1 MPAKCREPTAGASM
15 KAIRITE
22 TGGPSVMK
30 LVDVDVPKP
39 GPGEIRVRH
48 TAIGLNYIDTYHRS
62 GLYPQPM
69 PSGIGLEAAGVVEE
83 LGAGVKGL
91 KVGDRIAYG
100 TGPIGAYAEARNMPA
115 TRVTK
120 LPKAISDETAAG
132 MMLKG
137 MTVRYLLRATYKVK
151 RGETILLHAAAG
163 GVGLILSQWAK
174 ALGVKVI
181 GTVGSDEKMDIARAH
196 GCAHVI
202 NSSTEN
208 VVARVKEITG
218 GKGVPVVYD
227 GVGQATLMTSLDCL
241 KPRGLLVSFGNASG
255 PVKAFDL
262 GLLAAKGSLYVTRPT
277 LMSYTATDEDLHE
290 TAGDLVEIIKSGKV
304 KIPVNQRYAL
314 ADVVKAHEDLEARRT
329 TGTTV
334 LLP

>member
-1 MPAKCREPTAGASM
+1 M
-15 KAIRITE
+15 
-22 TGGPSVMK
+22 
-30 LVDVDVPKP
+30 
-39 GPGEIRVRH
+39 
-48 TAIGLNYIDTYHRS
+48 
-62 GLYPQPM
+62 
-69 PSGIGLEAAGVVEE
+69 
-83 LGAGVKGL
+83 
-91 KVGDRIAYG
+91 
-100 TGPIGAYAEARNMPA
+100 RNMPA
-115 TRVTK
+115 GRVIK

-163 GVGLILSQWAK
+163 GIGLILSQWAK
-174 ALGVKVI
+174 ALGVRVI
-181 GTVGSDEKMDIARAH
+181 GTVGSDAKMAIAKAH

-202 NSSTEN
+202 NNATEN
-208 VVARVKEITG
+208 VVARVKELTN

-241 KPRGLLVSFGNASG
+241 RPRGLLVSFGNASG

-277 LMSYTATDEDLHE
+277 LMTYTATETELKE
-290 TAGDLVEIIKSGKV
+290 TAADLIDMVKSGKV

-314 ADVVKAHEDLEARRT
+314 AEAVQAHRDLEARKT

>member
-1 MPAKCREPTAGASM
+1 M
-15 KAIRITE
+15 KAIIINE
-22 TGGPSVMK
+22 TGGPGVMQ
-30 LVDVDVPKP
+30 LVDVEETRP
-39 GPGEIRVRH
+39 GPGEIRIRH

-62 GLYPQPM
+62 GLYPVPL
-69 PSGIGLEAAGVVEE
+69 PSGLGLEAAGVVVET
-83 LGAGVKGL
+83 GPGVKGL
-91 KVGDRIAYG
+91 KQGDRIAYG
-100 TGPIGAYAEARNMPA
+100 SGPIGAYSQARNVLA
-115 TRVTK
+115 SKVIK

-181 GTVGSDEKMDIARAH
+181 GTVGSAEKMAIAKAH

-202 NSSTEN
+202 DSSKEN
-208 VVARVKEITG
+208 VVARVREITG
-218 GKGVPVVYD
+218 GAGVPVVYD

-255 PVKAFDL
+255 PVKSFDL
-262 GLLAAKGSLYVTRPT
+262 GLLSARGSLYVTRPT
-277 LMSYTATDEDLHE
+277 LMTYTATAADLKE
-290 TAGDLVEIIKSGKV
+290 TAADLVEMVKSGKV
-304 KIPVNQRYAL
+304 TIPVNQRYAL

-329 TGTTV
+329 TGTTI
-334 LLP
+334 LIP

>member
-1 MPAKCREPTAGASM
+1 
-15 KAIRITE
+15 
-22 TGGPSVMK
+22 MK
-30 LVDVDVPKP
+30 LVDVEVPKP

-62 GLYPQPM
+62 GLYPLAM
-69 PSGIGLEAAGVVEE
+69 PSGIGLEAAGVVED
-83 LGAGVKGL
+83 LGPGVKGL
-91 KVGDRIAYG
+91 KPGDRIAYG
-100 TGPIGAYAEARNMPA
+100 TGPIGAYAEVRNMPA
-115 TRVTK
+115 NRVSK
-120 LPKAISDETAAG
+120 IPKAISDEMAAG

-137 MTVRYLLRATYKVK
+137 MTVRYLLRATYRVK

-181 GTVGSDEKMDIARAH
+181 GTVGSDGKVAVAKAH

-202 NSSTEN
+202 NYSNEN

-241 KPRGLLVSFGNASG
+241 RPRGLLVSFGNASG
-255 PVKAFDL
+255 PVKALDL
-262 GLLAAKGSLYVTRPT
+262 GWLSARGSLYVTRPT
-277 LMSYTATDEDLHE
+277 LMSYTATDAELKE
-290 TAGDLVEIIKSGKV
+290 TAGDVIEMVKSGKV
-304 KIPVNQRYAL
+304 TIPVNQRYAL
-314 ADVVKAHEDLEARRT
+314 ADVVKAHEDIESRRT

>member
-1 MPAKCREPTAGASM
+1 
-15 KAIRITE
+15 
-22 TGGPSVMK
+22 MK
-30 LVDVDVPKP
+30 LVDVEIGKP
-39 GPGEIRVRH
+39 GEGQVQVRH

-62 GLYPQPM
+62 GLYPQTM
-69 PSGIGLEAAGVVEE
+69 PSGLGQEAAGIVEE
-83 LGAGVKGL
+83 VGQGVRGL

-115 TRVTK
+115 NRVIK
-120 LPKAISDETAAG
+120 IPKSISDETAAG

-137 MTVRYLLRATYKVK
+137 MTARYLLRAVYKVK

-163 GVGLILSQWAK
+163 GVGQILSQWAK

-181 GTVGSDEKMDIARAH
+181 GTVGSAAKMAAAREH

-202 NSSTEN
+202 NSGEED

-241 KPRGLLVSFGNASG
+241 QPRGLLVSFGNASG

-262 GLLAAKGSLYVTRPT
+262 GLIAAKGSLYVTRPT
-277 LMSYTATDEDLHE
+277 LGSFTSTEADLKE
-290 TAGDLVEIIKSGKV
+290 TAGDVVDIVKSGQV

-314 ADVVKAHEDLEARRT
+314 ADAVKAHEDIEARRT

-334 LLP
+334 LIP

>member
-1 MPAKCREPTAGASM
+1 M

-30 LVDVDVPKP
+30 LVDADVPKP
-39 GPGEIRVRH
+39 GAGQVRVRQ

-62 GLYPQPM
+62 GLYPVPL

-83 LGAGVKGL
+83 LGEGVSNL

-100 TGPIGAYAEARNMPA
+100 VGAIGAYAEMRNLPA
-115 TRVTK
+115 NRITK
-120 LPKAISDETAAG
+120 IPNEISDETAAG

-137 MTVRYLLRATYKVK
+137 MTVRYLLRATYKVSA
-151 RGETILLHAAAG
+151 GETILLHAAAG

-174 ALGVKVI
+174 ALGVTVI
-181 GTVGSDEKMDIARAH
+181 GTVGSDAKKEVARAH
-196 GCAHVI
+196 GCDHVI
-202 NSSTEN
+202 NSSTED

-218 GKGVPVVYD
+218 GKGLPVVYD

-241 KPRGLLVSFGNASG
+241 RPRGLLVSFGNASG

-262 GLLAAKGSLYVTRPT
+262 GLLAAKRSRYVTRPT
-277 LMSYTATDEDLHE
+277 LMSYTASDEDLKE
-290 TAGDLVEIIKSGKV
+290 AADDLVAMVKSGKV

-314 ADVVKAHEDLEARRT
+314 ADAVKAHEDLESRKT

-334 LLP
+334 LIP

>member
-1 MPAKCREPTAGASM
+1 M
-15 KAIRITE
+15 KAIRISE
-22 TGGPSVMK
+22 TGNPSVMK
-30 LVDVDVPKP
+30 LVDVEVPAP
-39 GPGEIRVRH
+39 GAGEVRVRH
-48 TAIGLNYIDTYHRS
+48 KAIGLNYIDTYHRS
-62 GLYPQPM
+62 GLYPVPL

-83 LGAGVKGL
+83 VGPGVTGF

-100 TGPIGAYAEARNMPA
+100 TGALGAYAEMRNLKA
-115 TRVTK
+115 NRITK
-120 LPKAISDETAAG
+120 LPPGISDETAAG

-137 MTVRYLLRATYKVK
+137 MTVRYLLRATYKVQ

-163 GVGLILSQWAK
+163 GVGLILSQWAR
-174 ALGVKVI
+174 ALGVEVI
-181 GTVGSDEKMDIARAH
+181 GTVGSEEKMAIARAH

-202 NSSTEN
+202 NSGTEN
-208 VVARVKEITG
+208 VVARVKEIIG

-241 KPRGLLVSFGNASG
+241 RPRGLLVSFGNASG

-277 LMSYTATDEDLHE
+277 LMAYTASDEDLAE
-290 TAGDLVEIIKSGKV
+290 TAADLVAMVESGKV
-304 KIPVNQRYAL
+304 EIPVNQRYGL
-314 ADVVKAHEDLEARRT
+314 ADAVKAHEDLEARRT